1 MNPEIKDLIEAIE
14 SLRQESS
21 LIKDY
26 IYPIIISFFSAVLG
40 AFTAY
45 FTLRYQEDT
54 NRERLKLDI
63 CNKWTIE
70 IQGLFQSLISFKNN
84 YDSPLSSNPVHRA
97 LQVRMII
104 KHDEPLTLDYAELS
118 FITPDDV
125 DLDAKKS
132 KWRQISRIR
141 NLVENYNTT
150 LNIWEARNS
159 IDEVLKEKLLIT
171 AGNKP
176 YADLSE
182 KDIINTIGEKDL
194 AKLIDLTEKAI
205 HLTDDLIIESN
216 DFLEKFPNIVKAVV
230 KTNKTENYGTVLKYD
245 TSTNQYL
252 QNFLKKSPAVDY
264 RKIAKIFDVTEEEA
278 QRRYFFGYK

>member
-1 MNPEIKDLIEAIE
+1 VNPEIKDLIEAIE

-97 LQVRMII
+97 L
-104 KHDEPLTLDYAELS
+104 
-118 FITPDDV
+118 
-125 DLDAKKS
+125 
-132 KWRQISRIR
+132 
-141 NLVENYNTT
+141 
-150 LNIWEARNS
+150 
-159 IDEVLKEKLLIT
+159 
-171 AGNKP
+171 
-176 YADLSE
+176 
-182 KDIINTIGEKDL
+182 
-194 AKLIDLTEKAI
+194 
-205 HLTDDLIIESN
+205 
-216 DFLEKFPNIVKAVV
+216 
-230 KTNKTENYGTVLKYD
+230 
-245 TSTNQYL
+245 
-252 QNFLKKSPAVDY
+252 
-264 RKIAKIFDVTEEEA
+264 
-278 QRRYFFGYK
+278 